1 MEEYISEEA
10 RVPRY
15 NEPIRVEEE
24 GVWAVVADDPS
35 HPSNNI
41 LRTTSSNSQ
50 PPSPPP
56 PPTDTSRGNKSYSTP
71 FYYKNGPEYK
81 RNYGEE
87 YIQESSNRT
96 DFYRGGQFT
105 KFRYES
111 RYKWQMNELLARIS
125 VETEIKTR
133 LLVSDEILD
142 VPTANY
148 CLLHTFWFEK
158 FWHFQQIK
166 KMIFSTRSW
175 KSTLPIF
182 TRDRQNIPTWAE
194 PSVVYFLHVEKIE
207 TCTNSVEF
215 FETSSLYRTM
225 LNSFF
230 FRSWKSKNKRNL
242 VEMDEIH

>member
-56 PPTDTSRGNKSYSTP
+56 TDNSGGNKSYSTP

-111 RYKWQMNELLARIS
+111 RYK
-125 VETEIKTR
+125 
-133 LLVSDEILD
+133 
-142 VPTANY
+142 
-148 CLLHTFWFEK
+148 
-158 FWHFQQIK
+158 
-166 KMIFSTRSW
+166 
-175 KSTLPIF
+175 
-182 TRDRQNIPTWAE
+182 
-194 PSVVYFLHVEKIE
+194 
-207 TCTNSVEF
+207 
-215 FETSSLYRTM
+215 
-225 LNSFF
+225 
-230 FRSWKSKNKRNL
+230 
-242 VEMDEIH
+242 